1 MAAARQPGDALVE
14 GCGSLLTCE
23 HGGLDAKTAATGAA
37 KNRAAPQGRRARNG
51 HATRSSAATVTKRQA
66 N

>member
-37 KNRAAPQGRRARNG
+37 KPG
-51 HATRSSAATVTKRQA
+51 SAARPSGT
-66 N
+66 